1 MAVILTNINS
11 DRKLTIDATKS
22 SAVILTFTL
31 AKFLGLNPPAPNA
44 HIVLGYSAEPIEE
57 NDKTG
62 LRVCY

>member
-31 AKFLGLNPPAPNA
+31 AKFLGLNPPPNA
-44 HIVLGYSAEPIEE
+44 HIVLGHSAEPIEE